1 VICRLDPPAVGDA
14 ICAGSRNH
22 GGPNGRS
29 NCTPHALIYSTPTC
43 PDCKA
48 LKGWL
53 KANDIAFTER
63 DLTDPAIAEEAK
75 ARTGVRVAPI
85 TVIGEHV
92 LYGTFLSQRPR
103 LEELLQDRQPA

>member
-1 VICRLDPPAVGDA
+1 MANRTTEPVLV
-14 ICAGSRNH
+14 
-22 GGPNGRS
+22 
-29 NCTPHALIYSTPTC
+29 YSTPTC

-53 KANDIAFTER
+53 RDNGIAFTER

-75 ARTGVRVAPI
+75 SRTGVRVAPI
-85 TVIGEHV
+85 TIIGDQV

-103 LEELLQDRQPA
+103 LEELLHTQLPA